1 MSFEDINRQDRI
13 PEILKEGIRRNRIF
27 SSYLFIGPDG
37 SGKLTAAR
45 NLAKTV
51 NCLSENNK
59 PCEICLSCKKINSQ
73 VHPDVFFIEPK
84 GASSSVGIDQ
94 IREAINRANLKP
106 YEGKSKVFIINNAHS
121 MNIAS
126 SNAFLKT
133 LEEPPENTIF
143 ILISRSKELLLPTIV
158 SRCYIIRFSSAGL
171 EKDANL
177 RELASRGGFPA
188 KRDPARRGNLPY
200 SDKEELKENLE
211 FLISFFRDIF
221 LYKIVKN
228 EKMLFHTSRLDEIKD
243 KATQLTQEELD
254 YLIKRLITLRS
265 YIDYNVNPKII
276 MDVLSNELR
285 NYYARGSTGKAAR
298 SR

>member
-1 MSFEDINRQDRI
+1 MSFEDINRQDRT

-37 SGKLTAAR
+37 SGKLAAAR

-73 VHPDVFFIEPK
+73 IHPDVFFVEPK

-121 MNIAS
+121 MNVAA

-143 ILISRSKELLLPTIV
+143 VLISRSKELLLPTIV
-158 SRCYIIRFSSAGL
+158 SRCYIIRFLNRENGDRDRKGDSSIFTDFI
-171 EKDANL
+171 KNKNRTVPFSVD
-177 RELASRGGFPA
+177 R
-188 KRDPARRGNLPY
+188 
-200 SDKEELKENLE
+200 EELKEHLE

-228 EKMLFHTSRLDEIKD
+228 EKMLFHTSRFDEIKD

>member
-1 MSFEDINRQDRI
+1 MQHNI

-27 SSYLFIGPDG
+27 SSYLFVGPAG
-37 SGKLTAAR
+37 AGKLEAAKKF
-45 NLAKTV
+45 AKAV

-73 VHPDVFFIEPK
+73 IHPDVFFVEPK
-84 GASSSVGIDQ
+84 GPSSFIGIDQ
-94 IREAINRANLKP
+94 IREVIQKANLKP

-121 MNIAS
+121 MNVQA

-143 ILISRSKELLLPTIV
+143 ILISRSKELLLSTIV
-158 SRCYIIRFSSAGL
+158 SRCHIIRFFIGEAIKMKGKI
-171 EKDANL
+171 ENFTGEIGVYPG
-177 RELASRGGFPA
+177 R
-188 KRDPARRGNLPY
+188 
-200 SDKEELKENLE
+200 EELKENLE

-228 EKMLFHTSRLDEIKD
+228 EKMLFHKDRLDEIKD